1 MNSFFGRLKSEIK
14 KSGWFMSLL
23 YLGIIAYVVLSIST
37 GNIKALSFEA
47 IIVISVIVILDFL
60 NRLVKKKSEKLFKAI
75 KILKKTRSFYDK
87 NPWRKGF
94 IYPGIFFISSVFVIL
109 TFPSLEKA
117 NPFNYILN
125 IYYILVFLG
134 SPLWVI
140 VGYLTASESKP
151 FTVSLITGF
160 LIVPIFVA
168 YFAFQGFEGAG
179 KTAATKTIHAQS
191 IKYISAE
198 IQKCKLGDS
207 KFMNNNQDCPA
218 TASKAIIGAVATM
231 TDVNP
236 YDSSKLSIR
245 TSNSITNDED
255 VGYISLSASGSD
267 IIIKSCNKTP
277 CNKKANRQSSTVS
290 IK

>member
-1 MNSFFGRLKSEIK
+1 MKNFFDRLKSEIK
-14 KSGWFMSLL
+14 KSGWFFSIL

-37 GNIKALSFEA
+37 GNIKAISFEA

-60 NRLVKKKSEKLFKAI
+60 NRLVKKKSEKLFKTI
-75 KILKKTRSFYDK
+75 IILKKIRSFYDK

-94 IYPGIFFISSVFVIL
+94 IYPGIFFISSVFIIFTL
-109 TFPSLEKA
+109 PGLEKE

-140 VGYLTASESKP
+140 VGYLTASKAKP
-151 FTVSLITGF
+151 FAVSLITGF
-160 LIVPIFVA
+160 FILPAFIG
-168 YFAFQGFEGAG
+168 YFAFRGFEGGAQ
-179 KTAATKTIHAQS
+179 TAATKSNHHSI

-198 IQKCKLGDS
+198 IQKCKLGHS

-218 TASKAIIGAVATM
+218 TALKAINGAVTIGWK
-231 TDVNP
+231 NP
-236 YDSSKLSIR
+236 FDTAKLSIR
-245 TSNSITNDED
+245 LSSSNTNDED
-255 VGYISLSASGSD
+255 VGYVSLSASGSD
-267 IIIKSCNKTP
+267 IVIKTCIKTP
-277 CNKKANRQSSTVS
+277 CKNKVNQLKNSVS